1 MLFINNMKRIKKA
14 TKWSLVIQNAAKRKL
29 NYTTSAAALANYN
42 NNNMINNSN
51 YNNYNNKSRINLLTT
66 RHFSKNNKNK
76 KKTDIPET
84 VDILHQQFS
93 DQQNHKALE
102 GHVVDV
108 KDSFVKVTGIRNA
121 SIGSS
126 ITFENGMKGLV
137 VSLETNTTGVTLLR
151 HEKKTQNNSI
161 SPNYYNDNNMI
172 SMNVHD
178 SGTLIH
184 CIKQHRN

>member
-93 DQQNHKALE
+93 DQQNCSAAIEVSK
-102 GHVVDV
+102 
-108 KDSFVKVTGIRNA
+108 KFKVTKQTKSFQKTSFRLRNA
-121 SIGSS
+121 
-126 ITFENGMKGLV
+126 
-137 VSLETNTTGVTLLR
+137 
-151 HEKKTQNNSI
+151 
-161 SPNYYNDNNMI
+161 
-172 SMNVHD
+172 
-178 SGTLIH
+178 
-184 CIKQHRN
+184 